1 MQGTAL
7 NSSDKET
14 SQFKIPDLSL
24 AIEILPGPHI
34 AIWDELY
41 ILNAANVSKLI
52 KKALGGDC
60 VSCKLYACKVIYL
73 ETQKV

>member
-1 MQGTAL
+1 
-7 NSSDKET
+7 
-14 SQFKIPDLSL
+14 LSL